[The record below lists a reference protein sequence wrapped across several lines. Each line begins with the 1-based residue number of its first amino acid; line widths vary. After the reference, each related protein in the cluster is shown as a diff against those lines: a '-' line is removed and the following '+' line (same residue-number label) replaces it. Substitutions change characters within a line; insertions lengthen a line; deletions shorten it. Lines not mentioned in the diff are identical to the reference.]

1 MSSRVDTISIDC
13 ADPRLL
19 AAFWAAA
26 LGYQIK
32 DEWDDGP
39 DDQGARIDDPSN
51 PRMRVLFQKIPDT
64 KTVKNR
70 IHFDLRP
77 SRTRDEE
84 VERLK
89 RLGAI
94 ELEGF
99 GGPEATWKVLQD
111 PEATSSASSGDRRI
125 PFPRAPNPW
134 STEAV
139 G

>member
-1 MSSRVDTISIDC
+1 
-13 ADPRLL
+13 
-19 AAFWAAA
+19 
-26 LGYQIK
+26 
-32 DEWDDGP
+32 
-39 DDQGARIDDPSN
+39 
-51 PRMRVLFQKIPDT
+51 MRVLFQKVPET

-111 PEATSSASSGDRRI
+111 PEGNEFCVLRGPEDPVPAGAQ
-125 PFPRAPNPW
+125 PV
-134 STEAV
+134 EY
-139 G
+139 

>member
-1 MSSRVDTISIDC
+1 MPSRMDTISIDC

-19 AAFWAAA
+19 AVFWAAA

-51 PRMRVLFQKIPDT
+51 PRMRVLFQKVPDR

-89 RLGAI
+89 GYGAT
-94 ELEGF
+94 ELEEF

-111 PEATSSASSGDRRI
+111 PEGNEFCVLRGPEDPVPAGAE
-125 PFPRAPNPW
+125 PVAY
-134 STEAV
+134 
-139 G
+139 